1 MAKKGAPRPP
11 MGRGGGVPGGGGQAN
26 MMRQIQQL
34 QEEMAKTQE
43 ALGSETVEVTTGG
56 GAVTVVMS
64 GHQKLVSLKI
74 DPEAVDPED
83 VETLQDMI
91 LSAVNQAVD
100 KSQEL
105 AEQRMGRLTGG
116 LNLPGLF

>member
-64 GHQKLVSLKI
+64 GHQKLVSPKI